1 MSDKFLDISV
11 IKKAQ
16 SNIKDVVVKTS
27 FYQNTR
33 YSELFG
39 CSVFFK
45 REDLQQV
52 RSFKIRGA
60 YNKIHSL
67 SDSQL
72 QKGVVCSSAGNHAQ
86 GFALACKRLNTF
98 GTVFMPTTTPGQK
111 VNQVKMFGGKFVEVI
126 LVGDNYDEANIESLK
141 FTKKQNKLFIHPF
154 DDYDVIAGQATL
166 FLEIINQHP
175 DKLDYLFVPIGGGG
189 LIAGALSVFKQL
201 SPTTKIIGV
210 EPAGAPSMHVSLKNK
225 KNTTLEHID
234 NFVDGAAVKRVGEIS
249 FNLCNKYLDDIV
261 ITDEGE
267 ICQTILDLYNKDA
280 IVVEPAGAMAISA
293 LSQYKKKIKNKKV
306 GCIICG
312 SNNDI
317 ARMSEIKERA
327 MLWSNLKHY
336 FILKFPQRAGA
347 LKEFVNEV
355 LGSNHDITYFQYM
368 KKHQMGNGTASVG
381 IELKNETDLQPL
393 IERMKS
399 FGFYQDY
406 LNNKPELF
414 HFLI

>member
-1 MSDKFLDISV
+1 MSNKLLEISI

-39 CSVFFK
+39 CSVFLK

-60 YNKIHSL
+60 YNKIYSL
-67 SDSQL
+67 SNSQL
-72 QKGVVCSSAGNHAQ
+72 KKGVVCSSAGNHAQ
-86 GFALACKRLNTF
+86 GFALACKRLNTL

-141 FTKKQNKLFIHPF
+141 FTKNNNKVFIHPF

-166 FLEIINQHP
+166 FLEIINQHA

-225 KNTTLEHID
+225 KNTTLEFID
-234 NFVDGAAVKRVGEIS
+234 NFVDGAAVKQVGDKNFQICKE
-249 FNLCNKYLDDIV
+249 NLYDM
-261 ITDEGE
+261 ITVPEGSA
-267 ICQTILDLYNKDA
+267 CQAILDLYNKDA
-280 IVVEPAGAMAISA
+280 IIAEPAGALSVAA
-293 LSQYKKKIKNKKV
+293 LDVFRPVIKGKNV
-306 GCIICG
+306 VCIISG
-312 SNNDI
+312 GNNDI
-317 ARMSEIKERA
+317 TRTAEIKERA
-327 MLWSNLKHY
+327 LLHSKLKHY
-336 FILKFPQRAGA
+336 FIITFPQRAGA
-347 LKEFVNEV
+347 LREFVV
-355 LGSNHDITYFQYM
+355 DILGPNDDITHFEYT
-368 KKHQMGNGTASVG
+368 KKVSRETGVAVVG
-381 IELKNETDLQPL
+381 IEIKSSKGLEPL
-393 IERMKS
+393 IAKMKLHNF
-399 FGFYQDY
+399 FGEY
-406 LNNKPELF
+406 LNDKPDLF
-414 HFLI
+414 QFLV